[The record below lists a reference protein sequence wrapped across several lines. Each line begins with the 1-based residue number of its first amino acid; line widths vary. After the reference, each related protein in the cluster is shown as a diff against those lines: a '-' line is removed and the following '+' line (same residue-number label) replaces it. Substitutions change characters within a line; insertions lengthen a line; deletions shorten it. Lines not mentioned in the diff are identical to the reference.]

1 LVAPEL
7 PHLDARAEE
16 CRQLLNRVVNSREL
30 NRAQRLRELLC
41 YLGKRSVKP
50 HAGVLREQEIGAAV
64 FGRPEEYDTS
74 LDNIVR
80 VNVSELRKRLA
91 HYFQDEGAGET
102 ILMEIPRGG
111 YAPVFYPRARVDEA
125 IESPAVPE
133 PPPEA
138 ATLPTPIIPEIS
150 HPEVRSGLLS
160 RLGVVRWATGLALV
174 LSIGGCIVLAWQN
187 YSLRAQMRPWDAEP
201 VRASFWSE
209 FYASGDDV
217 DIVTADTSFALEED
231 LLGRSISLSD
241 YLDYSYKSMAD
252 DPKLSPDTRAALRL
266 VLDRNNGSIGDFQ
279 AAELFMDLDAH
290 SPAVK
295 VAGARSYTP
304 ESIKTHS
311 VILIGGRESIRCLE
325 RRASMR
331 RGRRIAAWATVW

>member
-1 LVAPEL
+1 
-7 PHLDARAEE
+7 
-16 CRQLLNRVVNSREL
+16 
-30 NRAQRLRELLC
+30 
-41 YLGKRSVKP
+41 
-50 HAGVLREQEIGAAV
+50 VLREQEIGAAV
-64 FGRPEEYDTS
+64 FGRSEEYDTS
-74 LDNIVR
+74 FDNIVR

-102 ILMEIPRGG
+102 IVMEIPRGA
-111 YAPVFYPRARVDEA
+111 YAPVFYARAGVEEA
-125 IESPAVPE
+125 IELPAAPE
-133 PPPEA
+133 SALEA
-138 ATLPTPIIPEIS
+138 ATGPAAIVPEIA

-160 RLGVVRWATGLALV
+160 RLGPFGWGTGLALA

-187 YSLRAQMRPWDAEP
+187 YSLRAQIRPWNAEP
-201 VRASFWSE
+201 VRASLWSE

-231 LLGRSISLSD
+231 LLGRSISLTD

-295 VAGARSYTP
+295 VAGARSFTP

-311 VILIGGRESIRCLE
+311 VILIGGRQSNPWVDCIRA
-325 RRASMR
+325 R
-331 RGRRIAAWATVW
+331 